1 MVEHVPNVALDF
13 KLGVRPGR
21 QQQSAESGEKEKKSG
36 IHRV

>member
-1 MVEHVPNVALDF
+1 
-13 KLGVRPGR
+13 LGLRPGR